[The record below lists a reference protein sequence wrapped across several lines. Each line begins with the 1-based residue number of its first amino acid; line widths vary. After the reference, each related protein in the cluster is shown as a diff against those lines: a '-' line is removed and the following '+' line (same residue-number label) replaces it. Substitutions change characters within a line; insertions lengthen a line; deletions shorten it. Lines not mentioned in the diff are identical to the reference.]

1 MLKSCAVT
9 GPRPT
14 RFKFTYN
21 EHNKG
26 CVRLKGRLRSQFIEL
41 YRQGVRRFYVDG
53 ALGVGQWSG
62 EILLRLKEQPEYAD
76 IELVVVMPYP
86 GHDARW
92 DERSRQRLAFL
103 IRHSTEHMTIGTTAC
118 RESFLQRNRY
128 MVDHAD
134 CLVAVY
140 DGAEDPAAGEA
151 IMVKYAKEKGVPM
164 VLIHPDT
171 AQITEMSSY
180 YSKRQKY

>member
-1 MLKSCAVT
+1 MIRSCAIT

-26 CVRLKGRLRSQFIEL
+26 CVRLKSRLRSQFIQL
-41 YRQGVRRFYVDG
+41 YEQGVRRFYVDG
-53 ALGVGQWSG
+53 SLGIGQWSG
-62 EILLRLKEQPEYAD
+62 EILLRMREQPEYTE

-103 IRHSTEHMTIGTTAC
+103 LRHSAEHITVGKTAC
-118 RESFLQRNRY
+118 RESFLLRNRY
-128 MVDHAD
+128 MVDHVD

-140 DGAEDPAAGEA
+140 DGMRNPDAGESV
-151 IMVKYAKEKGVPM
+151 MVEYAEKKGLPM
-164 VLIHPDT
+164 TWIHPDT
-171 AQITEMSSY
+171 AVASHLDQN
-180 YSKRQKY
+180 R

>member
-26 CVRLKGRLRSQFIEL
+26 CVRLKGRLRSQFTEL

-62 EILLRLKEQPEYAD
+62 EILLRLKEHPEYAD

-103 IRHSTEHMTIGTTAC
+103 IRHSAEHVTIGTTAC
-118 RESFLQRNRY
+118 RESFLQRNQY

-140 DGAEDPAAGEA
+140 DGVHSPDTGESYMVEYAEKRNVQ
-151 IMVKYAKEKGVPM
+151 II
-164 VLIHPDT
+164 LIHPDT
-171 AQITEMSSY
+171 SMIIPHHYKLE
-180 YSKRQKY
+180 